1 MNDLNLWRE
10 NTQKMYKIY
19 NQKIIENNVARDK
32 FHGFKVWYSPIILN
46 PKILLIG
53 INPGIG
59 EQTPDK
65 NINFNESLEFEYLPQ
80 IPKYTL
86 ANEMKSVFR
95 SAGLFRLLEEQT
107 VKTNYYHIISKRQSD
122 IKFGLESIDKSL
134 FLQYEKDTKEIM
146 IELIAIIN
154 PKYIVCEG
162 ATIYHKVINLF
173 EDRQKSVWQ
182 NDVGVTKINEPD
194 IKVFGCSRR
203 LSRIRNKKA
212 FADVLKENI
221 EW

>member
-1 MNDLNLWRE
+1 MNSLTSWKLKSE
-10 NTQKMYKIY
+10 SIYKAY
-19 NQKIIENNVARDK
+19 NDKIKNHEKVKNV
-32 FHGFKVWYSPIILN
+32 FHGFKVWYSPVIIN
-46 PKILLIG
+46 PQILIIG

-59 EQTPDK
+59 EQTPNK
-65 NINFNESLEFEYLPQ
+65 NINFNESLEFEYLPH

-95 SAGLFRLLEEQT
+95 NAGLFRLLEEQT

-122 IKFGLESIDKSL
+122 IKFGLESIDKNL
-134 FLQYEKDTKEIM
+134 YLQYEKDTKEIM